1 MKELVEFLRSS
12 GYRYLIV
19 PARNRKR
26 FLATKAKLNG
36 SDFRPDDIF
45 DEYTVET
52 ASEQEFYNMLQKGVF
67 YKL

>member
-12 GYRYLIV
+12 GYRYMIV
-19 PARNRKR
+19 PVRNRKR
-26 FLATKAKLNG
+26 FLATKAQLNG
-36 SDFRPDDIF
+36 PDFRSDDLF